1 MKAIINGTLI
11 LENETLENS
20 YIRFDDC
27 VRSYGPM
34 KEYSAEEGDEI
45 LDANGS
51 YVSPGFVD
59 IHIHGFA
66 GADSMDGDVEAL
78 KIISNAVRKN
88 GVTSYLATT
97 MTMSNES
104 IIKALET
111 IKAYENEEGAKIVGV
126 HLEGPF
132 IHPDKKGAQNEQF
145 IQNPNFELIKD
156 HLDIIRLI
164 TIAPDTEGA
173 FEFIEKLKA
182 YPHIKLSIGHTN
194 SDFETAERAKACGV
208 NHITHCFNAMP
219 PLHHRKPGV
228 LGSML
233 AGGYTAEL
241 IADNIH
247 VHKGLYKGLHRVLG
261 DENLILVT
269 DSMRAGGLEDGIYDL
284 GGQAVKVA
292 EGSARLVV
300 DDSLAGSVLKMND
313 AIKNVLSATDLT
325 INQVINLATLNPAKV
340 IGLDQEIGS
349 IAIGKKA
356 DLVILS
362 DRFEI
367 EKTFVNGK

>member
-27 VRSYGPM
+27 VRAYGPM

>member
-27 VRSYGPM
+27 VRAYGPM

-362 DRFEI
+362 DRYEI